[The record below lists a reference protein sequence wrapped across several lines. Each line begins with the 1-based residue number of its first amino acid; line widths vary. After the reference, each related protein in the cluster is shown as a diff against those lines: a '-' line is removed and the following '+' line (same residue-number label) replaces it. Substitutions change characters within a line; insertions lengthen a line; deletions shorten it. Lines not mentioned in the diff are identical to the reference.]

1 MEQDE
6 TSKLADVQTKPAD
19 LLVGDLADEPA
30 SVVKTTEPAAEL
42 DEPRTKEAEPRTKAA
57 EPRTKAATKNPKRVE
72 QGKKLAKWNKA
83 NKRRQLLE
91 PTLKQV
97 EATTPE
103 PALKQVEATTPE
115 PALKQL
121 EASTPALK
129 QLETKGETKG
139 NTKDYFLI
147 GETILIIGL
156 LSVGLFCYTTSLAF
170 TDKATDK
177 ATTSGSKKAQLEST
191 QLEAQ
196 SSKQLVETQ
205 SKDDNLFEM

>member
-1 MEQDE
+1 MEHDE

-42 DEPRTKEAEPRTKAA
+42 DEPRTKAA
-57 EPRTKAATKNPKRVE
+57 EPRTTASKTKNPKRVE

-83 NKRRQLLE
+83 NKQRQLL
-91 PTLKQV
+91 
-97 EATTPE
+97 E

-156 LSVGLFCYTTSLAF
+156 LSVGLFCYTTSLAS
-170 TDKATDK
+170 TDKATDR
-177 ATTSGSKKAQLEST
+177 ATTCGS
-191 QLEAQ
+191 
-196 SSKQLVETQ
+196 
-205 SKDDNLFEM
+205 